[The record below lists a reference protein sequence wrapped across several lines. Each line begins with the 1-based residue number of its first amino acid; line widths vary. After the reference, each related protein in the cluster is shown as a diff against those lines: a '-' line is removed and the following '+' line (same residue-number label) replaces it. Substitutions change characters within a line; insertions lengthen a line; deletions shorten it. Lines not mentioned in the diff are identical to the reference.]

1 MNGEHGAHMH
11 GHQTLHDDV
20 VGLVDLKNFTAV
32 LHEDVQAVGGLR
44 LVRARHHAEGESGH
58 VARA

>member
-1 MNGEHGAHMH
+1 
-11 GHQTLHDDV
+11 
-20 VGLVDLKNFTAV
+20 V